1 MSQMMTNNEE
11 TAQLTTGNYTIKQ
24 EKGAA
29 VIYTT
34 DEGGEM
40 RWLASTT
47 DPNKAMEIVEGL
59 ILVEHKRFYKPE
71 ATPTF
76 VSGNDR
82 PIPPFLK
89 KSKSS

>member
-1 MSQMMTNNEE
+1 MMSSEE
-11 TAQLTTGNYTIKQ
+11 TTQLTTGKYTIKQ
-24 EKGAA
+24 DKGAA

-71 ATPTF
+71 ATPVF

-82 PIPPFLK
+82 PLPPFLK
-89 KSKSS
+89 RNKSS